1 MKDLMNGPSQKNL
14 EAKNFG
20 LSPDDFQLLLE
31 ELWSGRDELY
41 QRVFLSHF
49 KDCLTFLKKQYRA
62 SHQDAYDASMD
73 TLLIFCDRL
82 KRGRIKYG
90 NLRFLFTQMAGQV
103 YLKNNRQNTK
113 YADWPDHLDMS
124 TETTENIP
132 DDALKAFEKAWPQLG
147 EPCRGLLKAF
157 FYDKQ
162 KLKDIAQRQA
172 RSEVALRKQKQR
184 CMGKLQA
191 IFKKQYSL

>member
-1 MKDLMNGPSQKNL
+1 MIDLMNGPSQKNL

-82 KRGRIKYG
+82 KRGRI
-90 NLRFLFTQMAGQV
+90 
-103 YLKNNRQNTK
+103 
-113 YADWPDHLDMS
+113 
-124 TETTENIP
+124 
-132 DDALKAFEKAWPQLG
+132 
-147 EPCRGLLKAF
+147 
-157 FYDKQ
+157 
-162 KLKDIAQRQA
+162 
-172 RSEVALRKQKQR
+172 
-184 CMGKLQA
+184 
-191 IFKKQYSL
+191 